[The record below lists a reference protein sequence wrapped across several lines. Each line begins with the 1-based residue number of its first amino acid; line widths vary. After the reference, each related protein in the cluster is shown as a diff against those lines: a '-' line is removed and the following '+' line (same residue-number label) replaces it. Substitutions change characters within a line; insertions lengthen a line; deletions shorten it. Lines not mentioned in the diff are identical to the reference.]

1 MFFSIFNPLPHRRL
15 LMLLQTEQTQIRQ
28 LLLELPDLSLLCK
41 SCLIRVSSICFME
54 IWLDMALHLWIWQ
67 VFFFC
72 FMYQHEILFIYI
84 IIHSGWSLAWIFMKE
99 RVKRVY
105 SVKNFPLHAV
115 DLLFKQLGSGS
126 LAALYQNFQ
135 ELANNML
142 KTYLTLSFMKI
153 HARLHLL
160 WIII

>member
-1 MFFSIFNPLPHRRL
+1 
-15 LMLLQTEQTQIRQ
+15 
-28 LLLELPDLSLLCK
+28 
-41 SCLIRVSSICFME
+41 
-54 IWLDMALHLWIWQ
+54 
-67 VFFFC
+67 
-72 FMYQHEILFIYI
+72 
-84 IIHSGWSLAWIFMKE
+84 MKE

-135 ELANNML
+135 ELANSML

-160 WIII
+160 